1 MRRTPRIKYLR
12 FEVKMG
18 KQFTVQINKKQ
29 TLAVIETEGEVTV
42 LSEDIVSNRSLQYS
56 YGNKTITLS
65 NGGPSLDWKV
75 CIDPYII
82 RC

>member
-1 MRRTPRIKYLR
+1 MRREPRINYLR

-18 KQFTVQINKKQ
+18 KQFPVQINQKQ

-42 LSEDIVSNRSLQYS
+42 LSEDNVSNRSLQYS

-65 NGGPSLDWKV
+65 NAEGGNKMA
-75 CIDPYII
+75 
-82 RC
+82 